1 MKIFLFLIRCIFLNS
16 LIQMCGY
23 YLHVTGRRSFQRGKE
38 IERTNL
44 GNSCDR
50 FHRKSIMFTLPRYL
64 EKRKK
69 NGTLQFVVNNTKSD
83 TWTVISKRDNFFKSK
98 ITPHFFHVFIYGEEK
113 CNPHIKSRKGRLFL
127 TGRPNGE
134 GTKLQETSVQGDCN
148 TLEDSTKR
156 STFYTNELT
165 KYEKSIHGKNIHAIL
180 LCGGIGKRT
189 ELATRKQFLKINDIP
204 LFVYAFNVFIKC
216 NFVKSISLVC
226 DPSYFEHVLLCINMY
241 NRLLLKRKRQ
251 NGFLSGYE
259 SMEGEEA
266 ECEAIDDSVVGSPFL
281 GYLRENRYIIYDN
294 KKGKCI
300 FDMEEMLHDV
310 LNETHVNRGSSLA
323 DQGKERREKR
333 KNGRSKVMPKY
344 IDTNRY
350 KLIRLVKSGEERLD
364 SFLNA
369 LKALDVCENSQMY
382 IYKLLESYA
391 QKGVEKPQ
399 NVDYKEG
406 YVNKITNVD
415 MSKRCVLDEHVQ
427 HMLSHRNDDEP
438 ISKKRYIT
446 NILVHDG
453 ARPFLSEFDFFNLVY
468 ESSLGKNVIL
478 GTHATDTIKMLN
490 REEGYKVKGYTI
502 RKTLERNIIFQAQTP
517 QIFDSKTLQK
527 ILPYF
532 CLSEMDQ
539 KNTKRKKYKN
549 RQFTDTSSILEHFS
563 RKKLYTL
570 QCTFPNFKITTPS
583 DVFQAFFFIKYI
595 YDNSTNI
602 DINMFKEKYVNS
614 YYSNFLKNQ
623 FNNFFF
629 FDTLNEKQKIMY
641 LRFYYN
647 HLHGQ
652 SPKPRTHSGD
662 TAHAGR

>member
-1 MKIFLFLIRCIFLNS
+1 MKIFLFLIRYIFLNC
-16 LIQMCGY
+16 LIHMCGY
-23 YLHVTGRRSFQRGKE
+23 YLHVTGRRSSQRCRE
-38 IERTNL
+38 IERKNL

-50 FHRKSIMFTLPRYL
+50 FHRKSIIFTLQRYL
-64 EKRKK
+64 QKRKK
-69 NGTLQFVVNNTKSD
+69 NCTLQFVVNNTKSN
-83 TWTVISKRDNFFKSK
+83 TWTVISKRSNFCKSK
-98 ITPHFFHVFIYGEEK
+98 ITPHFFHVYIYGEEK
-113 CNPHIKSRKGRLFL
+113 CNPDNKSRKGRLFL
-127 TGRPNGE
+127 TGRLNGE
-134 GTKLQETSVQGDCN
+134 GVKLQESSIQGDCN
-148 TLEDSTKR
+148 TLEVSTKR

-189 ELATRKQFLKINDIP
+189 ELATRKQFLKLNDIP
-204 LFVYAFNVFIKC
+204 LFVYAFNIFIKC

-226 DPSYFEHVLLCINMY
+226 DPSYFEHVVLCINMY
-241 NRLLLKRKRQ
+241 NRLLLKRKQ
-251 NGFLSGYE
+251 QHGFLSGYE

-266 ECEAIDDSVVGSPFL
+266 NCEAIDDSVMGSSFL

-310 LNETHVNRGSSLA
+310 LNETHVNRVSSLVG
-323 DQGKERREKR
+323 QGNERREKR
-333 KNGRSKVMPKY
+333 KKGHFKVKPKY

-369 LKALDVCENSQMY
+369 LKVLDVCENSQMY
-382 IYKLLESYA
+382 IYKLLQSYA
-391 QKGVEKPQ
+391 QQGAEKLQ
-399 NVDYKEG
+399 NADYQEG
-406 YVNKITNVD
+406 DFNKITNVD
-415 MSKRCVLDEHVQ
+415 MSKQCVLDEHVQ
-427 HMLSHRNDDEP
+427 HMLPYRNDDEP

-453 ARPFLSEFDFFNLVY
+453 ARPFLSEYDFFNVVY

-478 GTHATDTIKMLN
+478 GIRATDTIKILN
-490 REEGYKVKGYTI
+490 KEEGCKVKRYSI

-517 QIFDSKTLQK
+517 QIFKSKTLQK

-532 CLSEMDQ
+532 CLSEMGQ

-549 RQFTDTSSILEHFS
+549 TQFTDTSSILEHFS
-563 RKKLYTL
+563 RKKVYTL

-583 DVFQAFFFIKYI
+583 DVFQAFFFMKYI

-602 DINMFKEKYVNS
+602 DTNMFKEQYVNS
-614 YYSNFLKNQ
+614 YYGYVLKNQ

-647 HLHGQ
+647 HLHG
-652 SPKPRTHSGD
+652 
-662 TAHAGR
+662 